1 MSLDHAGDKVPGV
14 YLQLGVLLHDGV
26 LVLLAL
32 GLQRLPLLLQLEKL
46 FLQLLRSCLVLDS
59 ILQQLLTI
67 FLIQRF

>member
-1 MSLDHAGDKVPGV
+1 MLTNLK
-14 YLQLGVLLHDGV
+14 LGVLFHDGV

-32 GLQRLPLLLQLEKL
+32 GLQRLPLLLQLEQL
-46 FLQLLRSCLVLDS
+46 FLQLLRRCLVLDS